1 METWT
6 HPLSL
11 PTLRY
16 GITYGAAIDALRTLH
31 NDVSNILSSGGG
43 GDVGQYRDRYLF
55 WSDTAERQLTWLFA
69 DRAPSDGLLTQRYWH
84 IRQMTSDTPHPW
96 TLVQREAEIQRSR
109 LAEYQLQLDHEREV
123 FSLEPDEHAIVLD
136 TNFFLHFQP
145 VRNLNWSL
153 ITRCE
158 RVRLV
163 FPMVILD
170 ELDAKTYHPNAS
182 LHGPAKQT
190 LKYLHGQRG
199 DAPPE
204 VPIPFGDTGKVRSQV
219 LLDPANH
226 RPMGNADEEIL
237 ARSAHL
243 SRLVDGR
250 LIIGSGDHGMHVRAA
265 AQILSTWWPPENLRR
280 DAKDN

>member
-1 METWT
+1 MDTWT

-11 PTLRY
+11 PPLRY
-16 GITYGAAIDALRTLH
+16 GITYGAAVDALRTLH
-31 NDVSNILSSGGG
+31 NDVSNIISSGGG
-43 GDVGQYRDRYLF
+43 RDVGVYRDRYLH
-55 WSDTAERQLTWLFA
+55 WSDTAERQLIWLFA
-69 DRAPSDGLLTQRYWH
+69 GRAPIDELLSQRYWH

-96 TLVQREAEIQRSR
+96 TLVQREAEVQRDR
-109 LAEYQLQLDHEREV
+109 LAEYRLQLDHEREL
-123 FSLEPDEHAIVLD
+123 FSLDPDEHAVVLD

-153 ITRCE
+153 IARGE
-158 RVRLV
+158 RIRLV

-170 ELDAKTYHPNAS
+170 ELDAKTYHPNAL
-182 LHGPAKQT
+182 LHGRAKQI
-190 LKYLHGQRG
+190 LKYLHEKRG

-204 VPIPFGDTGKVRSQV
+204 SPVPFGDTERVRSQI

-226 RPMGNADEEIL
+226 RPLPNADEEVL

-250 LIIGSGDHGMHVRAA
+250 LTVGSGDHGMHVRAS
-265 AQILSTWWPPENLRR
+265 AQTLATWWPPDSLRR
-280 DAKDN
+280 DAQDK